1 WPEEKTI
8 HDFARRMGQI
18 YKIDSNITLRPME
31 IQKIVDLTPEYNRQV
46 THIVHESGK
55 STFLRVF
62 DDLYVKP
69 NEQEIAAA
77 FKRIVSELQKVAFIE
92 GNGERSIYNTSDQ
105 HYEYFSSDKRFRSS
119 LINQGFDVYTH
130 NLEQPIPENISIVV
144 IADPR
149 EMLDE
154 VEMKHLRAF
163 IARGGNM
170 LITGEPRR
178 NEIMNSIIG
187 EFGVEAL
194 PGVVVR
200 DSKMIQ
206 ADQILARVTKS
217 AGDIFHK
224 VKTMHSREINVIMPG
239 VAALKCNEDKGF
251 KVKPLLTSDTDSTW
265 IERQTVDFVDDTAR
279 FNPEKGD
286 IPGTFPLALS
296 LSRKVNE
303 KEQRIVIMSDADCF
317 CNGEIF
323 RRRTGQ
329 KIANNNFLEGIF
341 YYLSGDEVPINMY
354 RPLPTDYTV
363 KIRTAGLGI
372 VKIFIMWIIPALL
385 AVAGIVIWI
394 RRRGR

>member
-1 WPEEKTI
+1 
-8 HDFARRMGQI
+8 
-18 YKIDSNITLRPME
+18 
-31 IQKIVDLTPEYNRQV
+31 

-187 EFGVEAL
+187 DFGVEAL

-251 KVKPLLTSDTDSTW
+251 KVEPLLTSDTDSTW

-303 KEQRIVIMSDADCF
+303 KEQRIVIMSDADCL